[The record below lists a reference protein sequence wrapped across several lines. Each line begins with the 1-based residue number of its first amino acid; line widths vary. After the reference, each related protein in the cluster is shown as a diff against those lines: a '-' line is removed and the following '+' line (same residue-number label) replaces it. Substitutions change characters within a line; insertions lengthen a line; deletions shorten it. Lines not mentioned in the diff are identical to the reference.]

1 MLRYE
6 KKIVDFIKK
15 HYKIIFTIC
24 IILLAIFVRITL
36 FDFKSVDY
44 VCFLTK
50 WYKYLKIHGGLKAL
64 ANYPGDYNAP
74 YMTIMALLTYL
85 PIKDIYAIKLVSVIF
100 DFILALSSGL
110 LVKEIV
116 KKNKVTY
123 FLITFCIVLFIP
135 SVILNSSEWGQ
146 CDSIYSSFVILSLL
160 FLMKKKYKTSFLM
173 LGLAFS
179 FKLQFIFIL
188 PLFVILYFCE
198 EKFSILDFL
207 IIPVTDI
214 VMSIPAMI
222 FGCPFSRIVKAYF
235 AQPST
240 YQSQVLNFP
249 NLYNM
254 LKIESKGF
262 AIGLTLFICAFA
274 LFYCLYKKVKFNDKK
289 IMLLGIWFI
298 AILTFL
304 LPSMHERYAY
314 VGEILMALYFI
325 IYREKPKMLLFML
338 IVPLIT
344 YSSFLYGTIDSWTI
358 PVLSFIYT
366 IILFDF
372 TKYTFDE
379 LKINNKN

>member
-36 FDFKSVDY
+36 FDFKSGDY

-207 IIPVTDI
+207 IIPV
-214 VMSIPAMI
+214 
-222 FGCPFSRIVKAYF
+222 R
-235 AQPST
+235 
-240 YQSQVLNFP
+240 
-249 NLYNM
+249 
-254 LKIESKGF
+254 
-262 AIGLTLFICAFA
+262 
-274 LFYCLYKKVKFNDKK
+274 
-289 IMLLGIWFI
+289 
-298 AILTFL
+298 
-304 LPSMHERYAY
+304 
-314 VGEILMALYFI
+314 
-325 IYREKPKMLLFML
+325 
-338 IVPLIT
+338 
-344 YSSFLYGTIDSWTI
+344 
-358 PVLSFIYT
+358 
-366 IILFDF
+366 
-372 TKYTFDE
+372 
-379 LKINNKN
+379 